1 METEAAFSRHPSSR
15 DAARRFAHGIPSIA
29 LEGLRW
35 IAFGILALFR
45 PLVIPILSWLAVGGL
60 AIWLVFVPIAH
71 DSDFPT
77 LQVLGMS
84 LGCAAGAVVY
94 YALMEWLRP
103 GFLNR
108 GR

>member
-1 METEAAFSRHPSSR
+1 MENEAAYSRHASSQ
-15 DAARRFAHGIPSIA
+15 DGARRFEHGFPSMA

-45 PLVIPILSWLAVGGL
+45 PLLIPILSWLAVGGL
-60 AIWLVFVPIAH
+60 AIWLIFVPIAR
-71 DSDFPT
+71 DPDFPT
-77 LQVLGMS
+77 LKVLGMS
-84 LGCAAGAVVY
+84 LGCAGGAVVY

-103 GFLNR
+103 GYLSR